1 MEYLLIILLKN
12 NKFLINNILKY
23 VYNNLNNINE

>member
-23 VYNNLNNINE
+23 VYNNINNIN